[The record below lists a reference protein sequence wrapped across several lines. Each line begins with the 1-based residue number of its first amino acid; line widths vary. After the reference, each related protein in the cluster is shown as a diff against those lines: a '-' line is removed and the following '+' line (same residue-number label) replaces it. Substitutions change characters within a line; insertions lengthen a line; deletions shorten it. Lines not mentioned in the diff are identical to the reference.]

1 MRNGKF
7 VSAIIA
13 AAGQGKRMGGAV
25 NKQYL
30 MLLDKPVLAHTILKF
45 EECGIV
51 DEIIVVV
58 HPEEKKYC
66 EENIIGAY
74 DFKKVSKVVSGGE
87 ERQQSIYNGL
97 KSVKP
102 ECDIVVIHD
111 GARPFVTVKYIVDSV
126 DEAIVHKAVGV
137 GVPVKDTIKV
147 VDEANHILYT
157 PERKMLWAIQTP
169 QVFEYALLLK
179 AHEKAKEEGYLGT
192 DDTVLIEKIKQEVKM
207 IMGGYDNI
215 KITTP
220 EDLSIGKAIL
230 EYQRR
235 NEE

>member
-1 MRNGKF
+1 
-7 VSAIIA
+7 
-13 AAGQGKRMGGAV
+13 
-25 NKQYL
+25 
-30 MLLDKPVLAHTILKF
+30 
-45 EECGIV
+45 
-51 DEIIVVV
+51 
-58 HPEEKKYC
+58 
-66 EENIIGAY
+66 
-74 DFKKVSKVVSGGE
+74 
-87 ERQQSIYNGL
+87 
-97 KSVKP
+97 
-102 ECDIVVIHD
+102 
-111 GARPFVTVKYIVDSV
+111 
-126 DEAIVHKAVGV
+126 
-137 GVPVKDTIKV
+137 
-147 VDEANHILYT
+147 
-157 PERKMLWAIQTP
+157 MLWAIQTP